1 MMSAR
6 RVLVAVVALVVA
18 PVLADPAVAGPASD
32 QLKVQMDRVIRVLTD
47 PDMKSEARVT
57 ERRAAIRK
65 IANDIF
71 DFRETTQRCLG
82 RHWQTRTPA
91 ERDEIVAVF
100 ADLLERSY
108 IGKIELYSGE
118 KILFLGDT
126 SGDEVATVRTRLVT
140 KQGAEI
146 PVDYRMHRKA
156 DRWLAYDVAIEGVS
170 LVANYRAQFNKIIQ
184 TSSFAEL
191 VRKLKAKNEESAE
204 ADPSIRRASQ
214 TR

>member
-1 MMSAR
+1 MMAAR
-6 RVLVAVVALVVA
+6 RVLMAAVALVVA
-18 PVLADPAVAGPASD
+18 AVLADPASAGPASD
-32 QLKVQMDRVIRVLTD
+32 QLKIQMDRVIRVLSD
-47 PDMKSEARVT
+47 PDLKSEARVM

-82 RHWQTRTPA
+82 RHWQARTPA
-91 ERDEIVAVF
+91 ERDEFVVVF

-118 KILFLGDT
+118 KIAFIGE
-126 SGDEVATVRTRLVT
+126 SGGDEQATVRTRLVT
-140 KQGAEI
+140 RQGAEI
-146 PVDYRMHRKA
+146 PVDYRMHRKG

-184 TSSFAEL
+184 TSSYAEL
-191 VRKLKAKNEESAE
+191 VRKLKAKQEESAE
-204 ADPSIRRASQ
+204 AEPAIRRASQ